1 MRDFK
6 SRNNVL
12 LLFLTVTVMFFT
24 GIGMISDAQSKD
36 AENGL
41 EVRIMIYS
49 GRQNPT
55 FMITDD
61 TRLKEIESMLNNA
74 DAADKFSKST
84 VIPSRLGYAG
94 VVVFR
99 KGDPDVLSDVE
110 NFAVYAGY
118 IEVKDKST
126 DARSDNKRFHVDEG
140 SVLENYLLDQAL
152 AEKAIDQE
160 LYDLINKDR

>member
-1 MRDFK
+1 MREFK

-12 LLFLTVTVMFFT
+12 LLFLMVAVMFFT
-24 GIGMISDAQSKD
+24 GIGMMSDAQSKD
-36 AENGL
+36 AKNGL
-41 EVRIMIYS
+41 EVRILIYS

-61 TRLKEIESMLNNA
+61 TRLKEIESMLNNT

-110 NFAVYAGY
+110 SFAVYAGY
-118 IEVKDKST
+118 IEVKNKSIDT
-126 DARSDNKRFHVDEG
+126 KSDNKKFYVDEG

-152 AEKAIDQE
+152 AEKAINQE